1 VVGCGKGTIGALVG
15 KIVTVDGM
23 SGIIYEGAVGV
34 TASSPDPYLK
44 EFSTYVQWPV
54 EPGHPLAA
62 LAHLAPTAQVR
73 S

>member
-1 VVGCGKGTIGALVG
+1 VG

-34 TASSPDPYLK
+34 TASSPDPHLK

-54 EPGHPLAA
+54 EPGHPLAS
-62 LAHLAPTAQVR
+62 LAHLVPTAQVR
-73 S
+73 P